1 MAANEDSDALMVYPS
16 GRKRLLS
23 TGMVVFLVVSAAAPL
38 TAMAG
43 NMPIGL
49 SFPAGLGMPMAFVVV
64 AAILACFAVGYA
76 ELSRAVK
83 GTGAFYTYI
92 GRGLG
97 KPAGV
102 VAAYCAV
109 LAYAAM
115 SVGLAAAF
123 GYFGSVLFDQLGLK
137 VSWIAC
143 GVAGLAIIGIMGYL
157 ALDFSARALA
167 FFMTAEFLVLAAF
180 DLSVLAAK
188 GWASF
193 PMEVWRPE
201 NYVRW
206 DFGAILPFAVTSFI
220 GIEAAA
226 LYGEETRRPERSI
239 PIATFTALLA
249 VAIFY
254 FVTVWIMIGAAGADH
269 VQAFAKEKS
278 GDFLFDLTTRY
289 GGDLLTTVTGLFFV
303 TSLLAAY
310 LALHNAASKY
320 MFALAADGLLPTH
333 LTQVH
338 PHYRSPTAA
347 SFLMTSI
354 ETLIVI
360 GLGLAGVAPYLG
372 IASGAI
378 GLGTVGIIAM
388 QLVCAFA
395 VVGFFWN
402 SDGANRLTTRIL
414 PGVGGAGLAL
424 CLIGIIANYSALTG
438 SDNPIVNSL
447 PLVLIPVVIG
457 ALIYARWMKGAQ
469 PAKYAVL
476 ARGELRPLR
485 ERLAPRV
492 DYARRYCIVGAGPA
506 GLIMARALRA
516 EGVPFDV
523 YERNPDVGGI
533 WDLDHV
539 GTPMYET
546 AHFISS
552 KWCSYFY
559 GFPFPDDY
567 PDYPSNRQILEYI
580 RAFARTFDLYRNITF
595 STEVKRA
602 TDVDGFWRVEL
613 SDGRVLEYAGVI
625 AAPGVTWHARLPDY
639 PTADRFKGE
648 MRHSSTY
655 RSPTEFE
662 GRDVLIV
669 GAGNSGVDIA
679 CDAARS
685 ARKAYLSVRRGY
697 RFVPKHIFGV
707 PTDVLIN
714 GMADPPRGV
723 PITLDPTV
731 MLDRLNGDLS
741 RLGLPKP
748 DHDALTSHPIMNTQ
762 VLHHLSHGDLVA
774 KPDVAEFCA
783 HGVFFADG
791 TEAPVDLVLL
801 ATGYDYR
808 LPFLEENIFEWKDG
822 RPHLYL
828 NLIHRKLSGL
838 YVLGFAEFA
847 DGAYRRFEEMAQM
860 IVADIHARESGV
872 RRELLDELRENHFP
886 DLRGG
891 KAYIESPRHAAYVDK
906 DTYRDVLMSL
916 LRDLGWPAPTDRSF
930 EAMKV
935 DGVATTEAE
944 ARHHTPSRPHKGRRG
959 ADSDRESAMD
969 RQPNV

>member
-1 MAANEDSDALMVYPS
+1 MAASGESEALMVYPS
-16 GRKRLLS
+16 GKKRLLS

-64 AAILACFAVGYA
+64 AAILTCFAVGYA
-76 ELSRAVK
+76 ELSRSVK

-137 VSWIAC
+137 VPWMAC
-143 GVAGLAIIGIMGYL
+143 AAAGLAIIGIMGYL

-167 FFMTAEFLVLAAF
+167 FFMTAEFLVLGAF
-180 DLSVLAAK
+180 DVSVLLVK
-188 GWASF
+188 GWAAF
-193 PMEVWRPE
+193 PTEVWRPE
-201 NYVRW
+201 NYFRW

-226 LYGEETRRPERSI
+226 LYGEETKRPDRSI
-239 PIATFTALLA
+239 PVATFTALAA
-249 VAIFY
+249 VAVFY
-254 FVTVWIMIGAAGADH
+254 FLTVWIMIGAVGPEE
-269 VQAFAKEKS
+269 VRAFAKQES
-278 GDFLFDLTTRY
+278 GNFLFDLTTRY
-289 GGDLLTTVTGLFFV
+289 GGDLLTTFAGLFFV

-320 MFALAADGLLPTH
+320 MFALAADGLLPAH
-333 LTQVH
+333 LTEVH
-338 PHYRSPTAA
+338 PVYRSPTAA
-347 SFLMTSI
+347 SILMSAI
-354 ETLIVI
+354 ETFFVI

-372 IASGAI
+372 IASGAV

-388 QLVCAFA
+388 QFVCAFA

-402 SDGANRLTTRIL
+402 AEQANRVTTRLL
-414 PGVGGAGLAL
+414 PAIGGVGLGL
-424 CLIGIIANYSALTG
+424 CLIGVVANYSALTG
-438 SDNPIVNSL
+438 SDNPIVNAL
-447 PLVLIPVVIG
+447 PLILIPVVIG
-457 ALIYARWMKGAQ
+457 ALLYARWMAREK

-485 ERLAPRV
+485 ERLAPKV
-492 DYARRYCIVGAGPA
+492 DYSRRYCIIGAGPA
-506 GLIMARALRA
+506 GLVMARALRA

-533 WDLDHV
+533 WDLDHA

-552 KWCSYFY
+552 KWCSYFF

-567 PDYPSNRQILEYI
+567 PDYPSNKQILDYI
-580 RAFARTFDLYRNITF
+580 RSFARAFDLYRDIAFN
-595 STEVKRA
+595 TEVKSARL
-602 TDVDGFWRVEL
+602 VDGLWRVTL
-613 SDGRVLEYAGVI
+613 NDGATRDYAGIV

-639 PTADRFKGE
+639 ETADRFQGE
-648 MRHSSTY
+648 VRHSSTY
-655 RSPTEFE
+655 RAPSEFE
-662 GRDVLIV
+662 GKAVLIV

-679 CDAARS
+679 CDAARV

-697 RFVPKHIFGV
+697 RFVPKHIFGI

-762 VLHHLSHGDLVA
+762 VLHCLAHGDLIA
-774 KPDVAEFCA
+774 KPDIAEFRA
-783 HGVFFADG
+783 HSVVFKDG
-791 TEAPVDLVLL
+791 SEEPIDVVLF
-801 ATGYDYR
+801 ATGYDYK

-822 RPHLYL
+822 RPQLYL
-828 NLIHRKLSGL
+828 NLIHRKLPGL

-872 RRELLDELRENHFP
+872 RRELLDRLRDSHFP

-891 KAYIESPRHAAYVDK
+891 KAYVESPRHAAYVDK

-916 LRDLGWPAPTDRSF
+916 LRDLGWPAPTDQSF

-935 DGVATTEAE
+935 DVETPRGRDTRAGKTSAE
-944 ARHHTPSRPHKGRRG
+944 NLDAVK
-959 ADSDRESAMD
+959 
-969 RQPNV
+969 

>member
-1 MAANEDSDALMVYPS
+1 MSEGRDSDSMMVYPS
-16 GRKRLLS
+16 GRKRHLS
-23 TGMVVFLVVSAAAPL
+23 TSMVVFLVVSAAAPL

-49 SFPAGLGMPMAFVVV
+49 SFPAGLGMPMAFVVI
-64 AAILACFAVGYA
+64 AAVLGCFAVGYA

-137 VSWIAC
+137 VPWMAC
-143 GVAGLAIIGIMGYL
+143 AVAGLAIIGIMGYL

-167 FFMTAEFLVLAAF
+167 FFMSAEFLVLAAF
-180 DLSVLAAK
+180 DIAVLVSKGAA
-188 GWASF
+188 AL

-226 LYGEETRRPERSI
+226 LYGEETRRPDRSI
-239 PIATFTALLA
+239 PIATFTALGA
-249 VAIFY
+249 VAAFY
-254 FVTVWIMIGAAGADH
+254 LLTVWIMIGAAGADL
-269 VQAFAKEKS
+269 VQGVARAKS
-278 GDFLFDLTTRY
+278 GDFLFDLATQY
-289 GGDLLTTVTGLFFV
+289 GGDGLTTVMGLFFV

-320 MFALAADGLLPTH
+320 MFALAADGLLPAQ

-338 PHYRSPTAA
+338 PHFRSPTAA
-347 SFLMTSI
+347 SILMTGI
-354 ETLIVI
+354 EALVVI
-360 GLGLAGVAPYLG
+360 GLGRAGVSPYLG
-372 IASGAI
+372 IASASV
-378 GLGTVGIIAM
+378 GLGTVGIVAI

-395 VVGFFWN
+395 VVGFFWRSERTN
-402 SDGANRLTTRIL
+402 LWTTRIL
-414 PGVGGAGLAL
+414 PTIGGIGLAAA
-424 CLIGIIANYSALTG
+424 LIGIIANYSALTG
-438 SDNPIVNSL
+438 TDNPIVNAL
-447 PLVLIPVVIG
+447 PLALIPVMIG
-457 ALIYARWMKGAQ
+457 ALLYARWMARAQ
-469 PAKYAVL
+469 PAKYAAL
-476 ARGELRPLR
+476 ARGEIRPLSQ
-485 ERLAPRV
+485 RLAPKAEYRN
-492 DYARRYCIVGAGPA
+492 RYCIVGAGPA
-506 GLIMARALRA
+506 GLVMARALRA

-533 WDLDHV
+533 WDLDHA
-539 GTPMYET
+539 GTPMYES

-567 PDYPSNRQILEYI
+567 PDYPSHRQILDYI
-580 RAFARTFDLYRNITF
+580 RDFARAFDLYRDIAFN
-595 STEVKRA
+595 TEVKRA
-602 TDVDGFWRVEL
+602 AHVDGRWRVEL
-613 SDGRVLEYAGVI
+613 SDGRVRDYAGVI

-639 PTADRFKGE
+639 PTMERFEGE
-648 MRHSSTY
+648 VRHSSTY

-685 ARKAYLSVRRGY
+685 ARHAYLSLRRGY

-707 PTDVLIN
+707 PTDVLMN

-723 PITLDPTV
+723 PITLDPNV
-731 MLDRLNGDLS
+731 MLDRLNGDLT
-741 RLGLPKP
+741 RLGLQKP

-762 VLHHLSHGDLVA
+762 VLHHLAHGDLVA
-774 KPDVAEFCA
+774 KPDIAEFRA
-783 HGVFFADG
+783 RAVVFKDG
-791 TEAPVDLVLL
+791 TETPIDLVLF

-808 LPFLEENIFEWKDG
+808 LPFLEEDIFEWKHG
-822 RPHLYL
+822 RPQLWL
-828 NLIHRKLSGL
+828 NLIHRKLPGL

-860 IVADIHARESGV
+860 IVADIHARETGV
-872 RRELLDELRENHFP
+872 RRDALDRLRENHFP

-891 KAYIESPRHAAYVDK
+891 KAYVDSARHAAYVDK
-906 DTYRDVLMSL
+906 ATYRDVVLSL
-916 LRDLGWPAPTDRSF
+916 LRDLGWPAPTDTSF
-930 EAMKV
+930 QALRREA
-935 DGVATTEAE
+935 ATESPPAPAGQAPHP
-944 ARHHTPSRPHKGRRG
+944 ARK
-959 ADSDRESAMD
+959 ADA
-969 RQPNV
+969 PL

>member
-1 MAANEDSDALMVYPS
+1 MAANGDSDALMVYPT

-137 VSWIAC
+137 VPWMAC
-143 GVAGLAIIGIMGYL
+143 AVAGLAIIGIMGYL

-239 PIATFTALLA
+239 PIATFTALFA

-278 GDFLFDLTTRY
+278 GDFLFDLTTQY
-289 GGDLLTTVTGLFFV
+289 GGDLLTTFAGLFFV

-360 GLGLAGVAPYLG
+360 GLGFAGVAPYLG

-402 SDGANRLTTRIL
+402 SERANRADHPHSARYRRDRAHAL
-414 PGVGGAGLAL
+414 PDRRHRQLQRADRLGQSDRQLAASRSHSGCDRRAPLCALDEARAAREICGAG
-424 CLIGIIANYSALTG
+424 
-438 SDNPIVNSL
+438 
-447 PLVLIPVVIG
+447 
-457 ALIYARWMKGAQ
+457 
-469 PAKYAVL
+469 
-476 ARGELRPLR
+476 
-485 ERLAPRV
+485 
-492 DYARRYCIVGAGPA
+492 ARRASAFAGTS
-506 GLIMARALRA
+506 RA
-516 EGVPFDV
+516 EGRLRAPLLH
-523 YERNPDVGGI
+523 RGR
-533 WDLDHV
+533 
-539 GTPMYET
+539 GTRRPY
-546 AHFISS
+546 H
-552 KWCSYFY
+552 
-559 GFPFPDDY
+559 G
-567 PDYPSNRQILEYI
+567 
-580 RAFARTFDLYRNITF
+580 
-595 STEVKRA
+595 
-602 TDVDGFWRVEL
+602 
-613 SDGRVLEYAGVI
+613 AGV
-625 AAPGVTWHARLPDY
+625 A
-639 PTADRFKGE
+639 
-648 MRHSSTY
+648 
-655 RSPTEFE
+655 
-662 GRDVLIV
+662 
-669 GAGNSGVDIA
+669 
-679 CDAARS
+679 
-685 ARKAYLSVRRGY
+685 
-697 RFVPKHIFGV
+697 
-707 PTDVLIN
+707 
-714 GMADPPRGV
+714 
-723 PITLDPTV
+723 
-731 MLDRLNGDLS
+731 
-741 RLGLPKP
+741 
-748 DHDALTSHPIMNTQ
+748 
-762 VLHHLSHGDLVA
+762 
-774 KPDVAEFCA
+774 
-783 HGVFFADG
+783 
-791 TEAPVDLVLL
+791 
-801 ATGYDYR
+801 
-808 LPFLEENIFEWKDG
+808 
-822 RPHLYL
+822 
-828 NLIHRKLSGL
+828 
-838 YVLGFAEFA
+838 
-847 DGAYRRFEEMAQM
+847 
-860 IVADIHARESGV
+860 
-872 RRELLDELRENHFP
+872 
-886 DLRGG
+886 RGG
-891 KAYIESPRHAAYVDK
+891 R
-906 DTYRDVLMSL
+906 SL
-916 LRDLGWPAPTDRSF
+916 
-930 EAMKV
+930 
-935 DGVATTEAE
+935 
-944 ARHHTPSRPHKGRRG
+944 RRL
-959 ADSDRESAMD
+959 
-969 RQPNV
+969 